1 MSEEE
6 SFKVT
11 DRRGRSDASAGQTT
25 PRAPDTRSSADCGVD
40 PAASGPAPSEASP
53 HGELGSE
60 LTALFMMFASSALVS
75 LGAVP
80 DPEKD
85 ERRLDLGQAQAA
97 IDVLLMLREKT
108 RGNRSEQESRVLE
121 DILYDLQMRFVRASR
136 GSSSPSTP
144 A

>member
-1 MSEEE
+1 MNEEE

-11 DRRGRSDASAGQTT
+11 DRRGRADTSPGPTAPRT
-25 PRAPDTRSSADCGVD
+25 PEARSSVDRGAD
-40 PAASGPAPSEASP
+40 PAAPSSAPSEASH
-53 HGELGSE
+53 HGERGSE
-60 LTALFMMFASSALVS
+60 LIGLFMMFASSALVS

-80 DPEKD
+80 DPEND
-85 ERRLDLGQAQAA
+85 ERRVDLGQAKVA

-121 DILYDLQMRFVRASR
+121 DILYDLQMRFVRTSP
-136 GSSSPSTP
+136 GPSSPSAP

>member
-11 DRRGRSDASAGQTT
+11 DRRGRADTSADPT
-25 PRAPDTRSSADCGVD
+25 PRAPEARSSADHGAD
-40 PAASGPAPSEASP
+40 PAAPGPAPSEASH
-53 HGELGSE
+53 HGERGSE
-60 LTALFMMFASSALVS
+60 LIGLFMMFASSALVS

-80 DPEKD
+80 DPEND
-85 ERRLDLGQAQAA
+85 ERRVDRGQAKVA

-108 RGNRSEQESRVLE
+108 RGNRTEQENRVLE
-121 DILYDLQMRFVRASR
+121 DILYDLQMRFVRTSP
-136 GSSSPSTP
+136 GPSSPSAP

>member
-11 DRRGRSDASAGQTT
+11 DRRGHADTSAAPTT
-25 PRAPDTRSSADCGVD
+25 PRAPDTRSSPDRRADPGA
-40 PAASGPAPSEASP
+40 PGPAPSEASH
-53 HGELGSE
+53 HGESVSE
-60 LTALFMMFASSALVS
+60 LIGLFMMFASAALVS

-80 DPEKD
+80 DPEND
-85 ERRLDLGQAQAA
+85 ERRVDLGQAKVA

-121 DILYDLQMRFVRASR
+121 DILYDLQMRFVRTSPDP
-136 GSSSPSTP
+136 SSPSAP